1 MEGLSRYSALSAGTD
16 GSTVADRVQRA
27 TESNGGNF
35 CVGGLQQLVMVPIIR
50 GARTLPPLSESLKIA
65 MESDDKKAKVLAPKA
80 THMGLAVLSNGDMTI
95 YTLVLGQAC

>member
-1 MEGLSRYSALSAGTD
+1 
-16 GSTVADRVQRA
+16 VADRVQRA

-50 GARTLPPLSESLKIA
+50 GARTPPPLSESLKIA
-65 MESDDKKAKVLAPKA
+65 MEPDEKKAKVLAPKA
-80 THMGLAVLSNGDMTI
+80 THMGLATLSTGEMTI

>member
-1 MEGLSRYSALSAGTD
+1 MQNNVLLLAGTD
-16 GSTVADRVQRA
+16 GSSVADRVLRA
-27 TESNGGNF
+27 TEKHGGNF
-35 CVGGLQQLVMVPIIR
+35 CISGLNQVVSVPIIR

-65 MESDDKKAKVLAPKA
+65 MESADKKAKILAPKA